1 MGKHV
6 RFMQW
11 SWIAASLLF
20 TNVVNAQITVRSGS
34 ANDIAGITPIR
45 DQFRADL
52 GGGTT
57 TGANGLFDDGVFQ
70 RREINWD
77 GVPATFSAPNLLPA
91 NFFNVNSPRG
101 AVFTTPGTGFM
112 VSGANTDAGAG
123 QPAAANFGNTDVSYT
138 AAFSPF
144 SSQRLFTAVGSN
156 QLDVTFFVPG
166 TNVRAGVRGFGVIF
180 SDVEQAGTTA
190 IQFFDPNG
198 ISLGA
203 FAASPQPGANGFSFL
218 GAFIN
223 DGSSIIGSVRITNG
237 NFALGA
243 GVTDSPGSPNNRDL
257 VVMDDFIYGNPVAV
271 PEPATLCFVGAGLLG
286 GGIVLQQKYLKR
298 RRRSRTKHFAS
309 IPAAS

>member
-6 RFMQW
+6 RFMQF

-20 TNVVNAQITVRSGS
+20 TTTVNAQITVRSGS

-57 TGANGLFDDGVFQ
+57 AGANGLFDDGVFQ

-77 GVPATFSAPNLLPA
+77 GVPANFSAPGLFPA
-91 NFFNVNSPRG
+91 TFFNTTSPRG
-101 AVFTTPGTGFM
+101 VLFTTPGNGFM
-112 VSGANTDAGAG
+112 VSGATTDAGAG
-123 QPAAANFGNTDVSYT
+123 QPAAANFGNIDPSYSAT
-138 AAFSPF
+138 FSPF
-144 SSQRLFTAVGSN
+144 SAQRLFTIINSN
-156 QLDVTFFVPG
+156 QMDVVFFIPG
-166 TNVRAGVRGFGVIF
+166 TNIRAGVRGFGAIF

-198 ISLGA
+198 NSLGA
-203 FAASPQPGANGFSFL
+203 FAAPPQSGANGFSFL
-218 GAFIN
+218 GMFVN

-243 GVTDSPGSPNNRDL
+243 GVTDSPGSPNFRDL

-271 PEPATLCFVGAGLLG
+271 PEPATLCLIGAGLLG
-286 GGIVLQQKYLKR
+286 GGIVIQRKYLKR
-298 RRRSRTKHFAS
+298 RRRSRTKHSAS
-309 IPAAS
+309 LPTV

>member
-1 MGKHV
+1 MGKSV
-6 RFMQW
+6 RFMQA
-11 SWIAASLLF
+11 SLIAASLLF
-20 TNVVNAQITVRSGS
+20 SNAVQAQITVRSGS
-34 ANDIAGITPIR
+34 ANDIAGITPVH
-45 DQFRADL
+45 DQFRNDL

-57 TGANGLFDDGVFQ
+57 AGANGLFDDGVFQ

-77 GVPATFSAPNLLPA
+77 GVPAGFSAPNLLSA

-101 AVFTTPGTGFM
+101 AVFSTSGTGFM

-123 QPAAANFGNTDVSYT
+123 QPAAANFGNIDPTYT
-138 AAFSPF
+138 STFSPF
-144 SSQRLFTAVGSN
+144 SAQRLFTAVGSN

-166 TNVRAGVRGFGVIF
+166 TNVRAGVRGFGVVF

-198 ISLGA
+198 VSLGA
-203 FAASPQPGANGFSFL
+203 FAASPAASGGFSFL

-237 NFALGA
+237 NSALGA
-243 GVTDSPGSPNNRDL
+243 GITDSPGSPNFRDL

-271 PEPATLCFVGAGLLG
+271 PEPATLCLIGAGLLG
-286 GGIVLQQKYLKR
+286 SGIVVQRKYLKR
-298 RRRSRTKHFAS
+298 RRRSRTKHSAS
-309 IPAAS
+309 VPTTS